1 MKLRK
6 LENLDVKNKKVFL
19 RLDLNVPI
27 SGGKISDETRIVGAL
42 PTIRYLLDKE
52 AKLVLCSHLG
62 RPKDTY
68 EAKYSLEPVASRLA
82 ELLKVEVLFVPDY
95 TDGELVPMLDNLRQ
109 GQLIL
114 LENLRFHPEETK
126 NDLEFSAQ
134 LARPFD
140 FYVDDAFGAVHRA
153 HASIVGVAE
162 NIPKDRRAAGFLIE
176 KEVNALAPLLGQ
188 PKPPFVVIMGGA
200 KVSDKI
206 TVILNLME
214 RANTLLIGGAMAYTF
229 LHYQGKK
236 IGKSKIEADKM
247 DLIEAIYKVAQQR
260 HVEICLPIDH
270 IGAEA
275 FDVGAPAI
283 KIKDQDIPDHLMGLD
298 IGEKTI
304 ELFSRKISAA
314 ATILWNGPMG
324 VFEWDQFANGSEAIA
339 RTLSEAHGFTVVGGG
354 DSVSALN
361 KVGLQDKIN
370 HVSTGGGASLEF
382 LEGITLPG
390 LKVLAD

>member
-27 SGGKISDETRIVGAL
+27 SGGKISDETRIIGAL
-42 PTIRYLLDKE
+42 PTIRHLLDKE

-126 NDLEFSAQ
+126 NDLEFSAR

-270 IGAEA
+270 LGAEA
-275 FDVGAPAI
+275 FDAGAPAI

-314 ATILWNGPMG
+314 ATVLWNGPMG
-324 VFEWDQFANGSEAIA
+324 VFEWDQFAKGSEAIA
-339 RTLSEAHGFTVVGGG
+339 RALSEA
-354 DSVSALN
+354 
-361 KVGLQDKIN
+361 
-370 HVSTGGGASLEF
+370 
-382 LEGITLPG
+382 
-390 LKVLAD
+390 